1 MLQDD
6 LQCVQPW
13 EDIDSDGKCLRV
25 LHPNLECGLK
35 WFPTAMH
42 FGSDM
47 GYNTRKVIPGTEGHR
62 WSNSWSVML
71 SRKDLDQK
79 GEMWDWKEGTSLEIH
94 LGGLSHPINSS
105 PIAEPDRGT
114 LVSNRKSLFSYP
126 RRRKIFSSLATA
138 QSTENRH
145 HPEFSFFQ
153 CTFIQKSPFQL
164 PPFSSIMFLSFVF
177 WICLWFCHSLLVPNC
192 HSQINPLCW

>member
-13 EDIDSDGKCLRV
+13 EDIDSDCKCLRV

-79 GEMWDWKEGTSLEIH
+79 GEMWDWKEGTSLEIQ
-94 LGGLSHPINSS
+94 LGGLSHPTKSS

-126 RRRKIFSSLATA
+126 RRRKIFSSL
-138 QSTENRH
+138 SNSSVNRKSS
-145 HPEFSFFQ
+145 PPWILFLPMYFYSEEPLPTSSFFLYNVPLL
-153 CTFIQKSPFQL
+153 CFLDL
-164 PPFSSIMFLSFVF
+164 PMVLP
-177 WICLWFCHSLLVPNC
+177 
-192 HSQINPLCW
+192 

>member
-1 MLQDD
+1 MVSNCYALWLWHGIQHKKGHSWNWGTQMIQF
-6 LQCVQPW
+6 LV
-13 EDIDSDGKCLRV
+13 SDAFK
-25 LHPNLECGLK
+25 E
-35 WFPTAMH
+35 
-42 FGSDM
+42 
-47 GYNTRKVIPGTEGHR
+47 
-62 WSNSWSVML
+62 
-71 SRKDLDQK
+71 DLDQK
-79 GEMWDWKEGTSLEIH
+79 GEMWDWKEGTSLEIQ

-177 WICLWFCHSLLVPNC
+177 WIYLWFCHSLLVPNC